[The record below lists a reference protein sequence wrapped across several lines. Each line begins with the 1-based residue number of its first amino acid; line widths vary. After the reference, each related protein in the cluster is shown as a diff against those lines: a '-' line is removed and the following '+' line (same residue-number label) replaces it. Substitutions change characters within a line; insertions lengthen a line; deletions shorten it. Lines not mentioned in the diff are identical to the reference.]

1 MSETEWLPSDPKKVS
16 RLMATIKRFSEI
28 FLRASRSAGAD
39 RPPPKAAETPRAARK
54 RRQRLTRKDQALL
67 AGQTYAP
74 ASLLSQPSVLRA
86 YLLLHNEF
94 GGARPW
100 TGPMSGIAAAL
111 HCTPRQARDVVAT
124 LEAAN
129 VLEVKRR
136 AGQESE
142 YRLLQEDQYIE
153 TPLMLAV
160 KSDPAVCAV
169 WGALRRTLGPGRSA
183 LRCVTAVTEVSWA
196 AIQRMTGLCRS
207 VVGRALRWLRE
218 HCWLSRRVV
227 WASHRPPRRKVCRW
241 KLCLRTSEEIR
252 TLPRQES
259 GQLPSGGRRNVLE
272 PPAGSSSNLKSARQV
287 LDATHNP
294 GGEGAA
300 PPQAGP
306 APNLRPARQVAA
318 AGTEGAERPAEASA
332 KLSPAQ
338 EALKAVRES
347 GAEGVELLAE
357 WSRRVAALPT

>member
-1 MSETEWLPSDPKKVS
+1 M
-16 RLMATIKRFSEI
+16 
-28 FLRASRSAGAD
+28 
-39 RPPPKAAETPRAARK
+39 
-54 RRQRLTRKDQALL
+54 
-67 AGQTYAP
+67 
-74 ASLLSQPSVLRA
+74 
-86 YLLLHNEF
+86 
-94 GGARPW
+94 
-100 TGPMSGIAAAL
+100 
-111 HCTPRQARDVVAT
+111 
-124 LEAAN
+124 EAAN

-142 YRLLQEDQYIE
+142 YRLLQEDQYLE

-169 WGALRRTLGPGRSA
+169 WAALRRTLGPGRSA

-207 VVGRALRWLRE
+207 VVGRALSWLRE

-227 WASHRPPRRKVCRW
+227 WASHRPPRRRVCRW
-241 KLCLRTSEEIR
+241 KLYLRTPEEIR

-259 GQLPSGGRRNVLE
+259 GQLPSGGRRDVLE
-272 PPAGSSSNLKSARQV
+272 PPAGSSSNLESARKV
-287 LDATHNP
+287 LDAMLNP

-300 PPQAGP
+300 AP
-306 APNLRPARQVAA
+306 ATNRSPARKVAEPS
-318 AGTEGAERPAEASA
+318 TEGAERPAEASA

-357 WSRRVAALPT
+357 WSRRVAELPT